1 VTGNPKEYK
10 AGYVAIIGKPNVG
23 KSTLMNQ
30 LLDFKLSITS
40 PKPQTTRHRVIG
52 IMNRANMQIIFLDTP
67 GIVKPK
73 YRLHKAMTKA
83 IHGAIFDA
91 NALIFL
97 VDILDYHPGDNI
109 TQLMDIFHTINPD
122 NKPVILLINKID
134 RCKKS
139 LLLPLIENY
148 NHLYK
153 FTAIIPI
160 SALTGDGLDKLKDIL
175 YDIIPNHPPYY
186 DSDIISE
193 HPERFFVAELVREQ
207 IFRYFK
213 QEIPYTCEVMVEQ
226 FKEREIGKNFISAVI
241 YTERNSQ
248 KSILIGKNGSA
259 LKEIGIKAR
268 EEIESLL
275 SKKVFLELRVK
286 VIKDWRKD
294 TRQLKRFG
302 Y

>member
-52 IMNRANMQIIFLDTP
+52 IMNRVNMQIIFLDTP

-73 YRLHKAMTKA
+73 YRLHKAMIKA

-97 VDILDYHPGDNI
+97 VDILDYHTGDII
-109 TQLMDIFHTINPD
+109 TQHIDILHTINPD

-139 LLLPLIENY
+139 LLLPLIENC
-148 NHLYK
+148 NHVYK

-160 SALTGDGLDKLKDIL
+160 SALTGDGLDKLKDEL

-268 EEIESLL
+268 EEIEKLL
-275 SKKVFLELRVK
+275 SRQVFLDLRVK